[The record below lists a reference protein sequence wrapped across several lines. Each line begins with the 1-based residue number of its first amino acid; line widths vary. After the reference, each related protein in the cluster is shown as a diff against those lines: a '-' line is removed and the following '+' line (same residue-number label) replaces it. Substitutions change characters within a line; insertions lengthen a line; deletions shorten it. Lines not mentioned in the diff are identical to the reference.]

1 MGTGVGTGVGLG
13 FRVGTGVGEGLK
25 LRHSTV
31 APAHT
36 FRLRLG
42 WDWGLGCHIYK
53 IYRAM
58 SLQGT
63 YTHNKTP
70 EDIVNSAAPATR
82 HGPRIRR

>member
-1 MGTGVGTGVGLG
+1 MGLG

-42 WDWGLGCHIYK
+42 WDWGLGWGLGWGK
-53 IYRAM
+53 AR
-58 SLQGT
+58 SLDT
-63 YTHNKTP
+63 
-70 EDIVNSAAPATR
+70 AL
-82 HGPRIRR
+82 

>member
-1 MGTGVGTGVGLG
+1 MGSGVGLG
-13 FRVGTGVGEGLK
+13 FVGEGLK

-42 WDWGLGCHIYK
+42 WDCGLGWDASHIYK

-58 SLQGT
+58 SL
-63 YTHNKTP
+63 
-70 EDIVNSAAPATR
+70 IAAMAVA
-82 HGPRIRR
+82 G

>member
-1 MGTGVGTGVGLG
+1 MGTGVGLG

-42 WDWGLGCHIYK
+42 WDWGLGWDASHIYK

-63 YTHNKTP
+63 YTHSKTP

-82 HGPRIRR
+82 HGPRIRH

>member
-1 MGTGVGTGVGLG
+1 MGEGLKLRHSNVAPTHTFRLRLG

-42 WDWGLGCHIYK
+42 WDWGLGWGLGWGE
-53 IYRAM
+53 A
-58 SLQGT
+58 
-63 YTHNKTP
+63 
-70 EDIVNSAAPATR
+70 
-82 HGPRIRR
+82 